1 MNNSNLI
8 YMLQMPSEIWICQI
22 APKSQMKQKKY
33 ILYFSLCRILEK
45 TCKIFFN
52 FILKPVAILLQQF
65 GFVSQEFVETIIL
78 PHNFSNS

>member
-1 MNNSNLI
+1 MDISNSI
-8 YMLQMPSEIWICQI
+8 HMLQMPRFV
-22 APKSQMKQKKY
+22 
-33 ILYFSLCRILEK
+33 LYFSLCRILEK